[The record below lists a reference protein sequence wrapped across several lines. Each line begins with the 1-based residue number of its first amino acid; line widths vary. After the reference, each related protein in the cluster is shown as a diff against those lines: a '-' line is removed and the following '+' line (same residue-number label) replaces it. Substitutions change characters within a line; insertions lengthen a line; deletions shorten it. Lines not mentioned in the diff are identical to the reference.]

1 MTQHAGW
8 FQTCLTE
15 NVVRLFPTSLPV
27 LLLLAACSPG
37 TDADAP
43 PGGGAPTPAAASP
56 APVSRLAI
64 TGCDAL
70 AAALGGL
77 IGGMEPVPGDPQPAD
92 DELQC
97 AWWDIS
103 TGRSFSAQA
112 RVAPGIG
119 PVPVDDGSPAGSAI
133 TPVPA
138 PAFERRGGAAAI
150 RTEHDA
156 GAVSVTF
163 WLHLPDAEVMLVNQ
177 AGNSAPLD
185 AARALEISGRLLG
198 D

>member
-1 MTQHAGW
+1 
-8 FQTCLTE
+8 
-15 NVVRLFPTSLPV
+15 
-27 LLLLAACSPG
+27 
-37 TDADAP
+37 
-43 PGGGAPTPAAASP
+43 
-56 APVSRLAI
+56 
-64 TGCDAL
+64 
-70 AAALGGL
+70 
-77 IGGMEPVPGDPQPAD
+77 MEPVPGDPQPAD
-92 DELQC
+92 DDLQC

-103 TGRSFSAQA
+103 TGRSFSVQA

-119 PVPVDDGSPAGSAI
+119 PVPVDDGSPAGSGI

>member
-8 FQTCLTE
+8 FQTCPTE
-15 NVVRLFPTSLPV
+15 NVVRLLPISLPV

-37 TDADAP
+37 GGADAS
-43 PGGGAPTPAAASP
+43 PGGDAAMPASS
-56 APVSRLAI
+56 SRLAI
-64 TGCDAL
+64 AGCDAL

-77 IGGMEPVPGDPQPAD
+77 IGGMAPVPGDPQPAD
-92 DELQC
+92 DGLQC
-97 AWWDIS
+97 AWWDVS
-103 TGRSFSAQA
+103 TGRSFSVQA

-119 PVPVDDGSPAGSAI
+119 PVPVDDGSPAGSGI

-138 PAFERRGGAAAI
+138 PAFERRGGTAAI

-177 AGNSAPLD
+177 AGSEGAGGSAPLD
-185 AARALEISGRLLG
+185 AVRALEISRQLLG

>member
-8 FQTCLTE
+8 FQTCPME

-27 LLLLAACSPG
+27 LLLLAAC
-37 TDADAP
+37 A
-43 PGGGAPTPAAASP
+43 PGGGADASPDEGAAAPASSPP

-77 IGGMEPVPGDPQPAD
+77 IGGMEPVPGDPQSAD
-92 DELQC
+92 DDLQC
-97 AWWDIS
+97 AWWDVS
-103 TGRSFSAQA
+103 TGRSFSVQA

-119 PVPVDDGSPAGSAI
+119 PVPVDDGSPAGSGI

-163 WLHLPDAEVMLVNQ
+163 WLHLPDAEVMMVNQ
-177 AGNSAPLD
+177 AGNSVPLD
-185 AARALEISGRLLG
+185 AARALEISRQLLG